1 MHNNS
6 FCTVNALVICKIC
19 RRPLVTVSNDVT
31 VTTDVYRLCNGNEV
45 IITCRSNDA
54 YLGC

>member
-1 MHNNS
+1 MYNNS

-31 VTTDVYRLCNGNEV
+31 VTTDVHRLCNGNEV
-45 IITCRSNDA
+45 IITCRSNVA